1 MPRLSRRKQTFNLS
15 VLEDEMEEA
24 IRANADLVRSV
35 AARDLGVRPS
45 FDLEGVRW
53 LNQFIDN
60 QARPLSED
68 LQNKLVQTLGSYLGE
83 CIRETYGGA
92 WVESTGSWAV
102 RFSKGNEVFPFN
114 KVWKQF
120 ENGPEDSVLS
130 MFSSIQHL
138 YFQNK
143 ANGTTV
149 DASDTN

>member
-1 MPRLSRRKQTFNLS
+1 M
-15 VLEDEMEEA
+15 EDA
-24 IRANADLVRSV
+24 IRANAELVRGV
-35 AARDLGVRPS
+35 AARDLGVLPS
-45 FDLEGVRW
+45 FDLDGVRW

-60 QARPLSED
+60 QAKPLSED

-83 CIRETYGGA
+83 CIRETYGGV

-102 RFSKGNEVFPFN
+102 RFSEGNEVFPFN

-130 MFSSIQHL
+130 MFSTIEHL